1 MQKEAASGQR
11 LGRQSI
17 KGEGMKAGIYARVS
31 KDDGS
36 QTTENQ
42 LLELRRFA
50 ESQTW
55 TVYREYTDRE
65 SGAKS
70 DRVEFQAMLKDA
82 SKRKFDVLLVWAS
95 DRLTRE
101 GAYQTLGY
109 LKTLDNYGVRF
120 RSYTESFLD
129 TTGPVRDLLIAI
141 AGWLGQQERAKLIAR
156 TRAGLARAVAQGQ
169 RLGRPKVAVDV
180 ARIASLR
187 SSGASWSQIVKQTGV
202 SMGTAQRA
210 VASLPKNVSQTTSTN
225 PIESTQEIPA

>member
-1 MQKEAASGQR
+1 
-11 LGRQSI
+11 
-17 KGEGMKAGIYARVS
+17 MKCAIYARVS

-50 ESQTW
+50 QSQTW
-55 TVYREYTDRE
+55 EIHREYLDE
-65 SGAKS
+65 ASGAKS
-70 DRVEFQAMLKDA
+70 DREQFQQMLKDA

-101 GAYQTLGY
+101 GAYATMHY
-109 LKTLDNYGVRF
+109 LKMLDSYGVRF

-141 AGWLGQQERAKLIAR
+141 AGWLAQQEREKIRIR
-156 TRAGLARAVAQGQ
+156 TLAGQARARAQGKTI
-169 RLGRPKVAVDV
+169 GRPRIPVDV
-180 ARIASLR
+180 PLLASLR
-187 SSGASWSQIVKQTGV
+187 SQGASWGQIVKQTGV

-210 VASLPKNVSQTTSTN
+210 LANLPKSAPVLTN
-225 PIESTQEIPA
+225 ANPAESAVVFSA

>member
-1 MQKEAASGQR
+1 MDC
-11 LGRQSI
+11 
-17 KGEGMKAGIYARVS
+17 GIYTRVS
-31 KDDGS
+31 KDDGT

-42 LLELRRFA
+42 SLELRRFA
-50 ESQTW
+50 ESQHW
-55 TVYREYTDRE
+55 SIYREYSDRE
-65 SGAKS
+65 SGARG

-109 LKTLDNYGVRF
+109 LKTLDGYGVRF

-141 AGWLGQQERAKLIAR
+141 AGWLGQQEREKLRQR
-156 TRAGLARAVAQGQ
+156 TRAGLARARAQGKV
-169 RLGRPKVAVDV
+169 LGRRKVAVDV
-180 ARIASLR
+180 PRLAALR
-187 SSGASWSQIVKQTGV
+187 AQGLSWAKIVAETGT

-210 VASLPKNVSQTTSTN
+210 LARLPKNVPQTTGAN
-225 PIESTQEIPA
+225 PIESVPRISG

>member
-1 MQKEAASGQR
+1 
-11 LGRQSI
+11 
-17 KGEGMKAGIYARVS
+17 MKAAIYARVS

-50 ESQTW
+50 QSQTW
-55 TVYREYTDRE
+55 ETYKEFVDNE

-70 DRVEFQAMLKDA
+70 DREQFQTMLKDA

-101 GAYQTLGY
+101 GAYETMHY
-109 LKTLDNYGVRF
+109 LKTLDGYGVRF

-141 AGWLGQQERAKLIAR
+141 AGWLAQQEREKIRIR
-156 TRAGLARAVAQGQ
+156 TLAGQARARAQGKVI
-169 RLGRPKVAVDV
+169 GRPKVTVD
-180 ARIASLR
+180 APLLASLR
-187 SSGASWSQIVKQTGV
+187 NHGLSWNQIKAQTGV
-202 SMGTAQRA
+202 SKGTAQRTL
-210 VASLPKNVSQTTSTN
+210 ASLPKSVPNFTGTN
-225 PIESTQEIPA
+225 PIESVPQIAASVCP